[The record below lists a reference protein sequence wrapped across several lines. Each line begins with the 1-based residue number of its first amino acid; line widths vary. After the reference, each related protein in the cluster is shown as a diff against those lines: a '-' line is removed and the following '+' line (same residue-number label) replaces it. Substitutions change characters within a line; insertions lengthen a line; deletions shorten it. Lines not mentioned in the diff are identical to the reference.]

1 MIKTIGGTI
10 VYVSNQSRAV
20 EFYTQKLGFEVKS
33 NMQFGDNIK
42 WIEVA
47 PKESNST
54 LSLVEPNRELL
65 KTDEEINRAKMKI
78 GTDTDVWFY
87 ANDIEST
94 YEELKGK
101 GVNLTKP
108 EKQDWGGTMSIL
120 KDQDGNL
127 FGLIS
132 VPTSQQ
138 TAGHDT
144 FSYIE

>member
-1 MIKTIGGTI
+1 MIKIIGGTI
-10 VYVSNQSRAV
+10 VYVSNQNKAV

-33 NMQFGDNIK
+33 DMQFGDNIK

-101 GVNLTKP
+101 GINLTKP
-108 EKQDWGGTMSIL
+108 EKQDWDGIMSIL

-132 VPTSQQ
+132 VPTSQ
-138 TAGHDT
+138 
-144 FSYIE
+144 

>member
-10 VYVSNQSRAV
+10 IYVSNQSRAV

-33 NMQFGDNIK
+33 NLQFGDNIK

-132 VPTSQQ
+132 VPTSQ
-138 TAGHDT
+138 
-144 FSYIE
+144 

>member
-1 MIKTIGGTI
+1 MNFYQASLILIF
-10 VYVSNQSRAV
+10 YFSNQSRAV

-94 YEELKGK
+94 YKELKDK
-101 GVNLTKP
+101 DVNLTKP

-132 VPTSQQ
+132 VQTSQ
-138 TAGHDT
+138 
-144 FSYIE
+144 

>member
-78 GTDTDVWFY
+78 GTDIDVWFY

-101 GVNLTKP
+101 GINLTKP

-132 VPTSQQ
+132 VPTSQ
-138 TAGHDT
+138 
-144 FSYIE
+144 

>member
-10 VYVSNQSRAV
+10 IYVSNQGRAV

-33 NMQFGDNIK
+33 NMQFGEYIK

-108 EKQDWGGTMSIL
+108 EKQDWGGIMSIL

-132 VPTSQQ
+132 VPTSQ
-138 TAGHDT
+138 
-144 FSYIE
+144 

>member
-1 MIKTIGGTI
+1 MIKTIGGI
-10 VYVSNQSRAV
+10 IIYVSNQSRAV

-87 ANDIEST
+87 ASDIEST

-132 VPTSQQ
+132 VPTSQ
-138 TAGHDT
+138 
-144 FSYIE
+144 

>member
-10 VYVSNQSRAV
+10 IYVSNQSRAV

-101 GVNLTKP
+101 GINLTKP

-132 VPTSQQ
+132 VPTSQ
-138 TAGHDT
+138 
-144 FSYIE
+144 

>member
-1 MIKTIGGTI
+1 MVYGLNKIGNI
-10 VYVSNQSRAV
+10 IYVSNQSKAV

-33 NMQFGDNIK
+33 DMQFGDNMK

-87 ANDIEST
+87 ANNIEST

-108 EKQDWGGTMSIL
+108 EKQDWGGIMSIL

-127 FGLIS
+127 VGLIS
-132 VPTSQQ
+132 APPSQ
-138 TAGHDT
+138 
-144 FSYIE
+144 

>member
-10 VYVSNQSRAV
+10 IYVSNQSRAV

-94 YEELKGK
+94 YEELKDK

-132 VPTSQQ
+132 VPTSQ
-138 TAGHDT
+138 
-144 FSYIE
+144 

>member
-10 VYVSNQSRAV
+10 IYVSNQSRAV

-94 YEELKGK
+94 YKELKDK

-132 VPTSQQ
+132 VQTSQ
-138 TAGHDT
+138 
-144 FSYIE
+144 

>member
-10 VYVSNQSRAV
+10 IYVSNQRRAI

-33 NMQFGDNIK
+33 NMQFGEYIK

-101 GVNLTKP
+101 GVKLTKP
-108 EKQDWGGTMSIL
+108 EKQDWGGIMSIL

-132 VPTSQQ
+132 VPTSR
-138 TAGHDT
+138 
-144 FSYIE
+144 

>member
-10 VYVSNQSRAV
+10 IYVSNQSRAV

-33 NMQFGDNIK
+33 NMQFGGNIK

-108 EKQDWGGTMSIL
+108 EKQDGGGIMSIL

-132 VPTSQQ
+132 APPSQ
-138 TAGHDT
+138 
-144 FSYIE
+144 

>member
-10 VYVSNQSRAV
+10 IYVSNQSRAV

-94 YEELKGK
+94 YEERKGK

-132 VPTSQQ
+132 VPTSQ
-138 TAGHDT
+138 
-144 FSYIE
+144 

>member
-10 VYVSNQSRAV
+10 IYVSNQSRAV

-132 VPTSQQ
+132 VPTSQ
-138 TAGHDT
+138 
-144 FSYIE
+144 

>member
-10 VYVSNQSRAV
+10 IYVSNQSRAV

-87 ANDIEST
+87 ANDIELI

-132 VPTSQQ
+132 VPTSQ
-138 TAGHDT
+138 
-144 FSYIE
+144 

>member
-10 VYVSNQSRAV
+10 IYVSNQSRAV

-33 NMQFGDNIK
+33 NMQFGEYLK

-87 ANDIEST
+87 ANDVEST
-94 YEELKGK
+94 YEELKSK

-132 VPTSQQ
+132 VPTSQ
-138 TAGHDT
+138 
-144 FSYIE
+144 

>member
-20 EFYTQKLGFEVKS
+20 EFYTQKLGFEVNS

-132 VPTSQQ
+132 VPTSQ
-138 TAGHDT
+138 
-144 FSYIE
+144 

>member
-132 VPTSQQ
+132 VPTSQINSW
-138 TAGHDT
+138 A
-144 FSYIE
+144 

>member
-94 YEELKGK
+94 YKELKGK

-132 VPTSQQ
+132 VPTSQ
-138 TAGHDT
+138 
-144 FSYIE
+144 

>member
-10 VYVSNQSRAV
+10 IYVSNQGRAV
-20 EFYTQKLGFEVKS
+20 EFYTQKLGFEVKF
-33 NMQFGDNIK
+33 NMQFGEYIK

-108 EKQDWGGTMSIL
+108 EKQDWGGIMSIL
-120 KDQDGNL
+120 KGQDGNL

-132 VPTSQQ
+132 VPTSQ
-138 TAGHDT
+138 
-144 FSYIE
+144 

>member
-10 VYVSNQSRAV
+10 IYVPNQSRAV
-20 EFYTQKLGFEVKS
+20 ESYTQKLGFEVKS
-33 NMQFGDNIK
+33 SMQFGD
-42 WIEVA
+42 
-47 PKESNST
+47 PT
-54 LSLVEPNRELL
+54 LSLIEPNRELL

-78 GTDTDVWFY
+78 GTDTDVWFH

-94 YEELKGK
+94 YEEMKGK
-101 GVNLTKP
+101 GVNLIKP

-132 VPTSQQ
+132 VPKSQ
-138 TAGHDT
+138 
-144 FSYIE
+144 

>member
-101 GVNLTKP
+101 GINLTKP

-132 VPTSQQ
+132 VPTSQ
-138 TAGHDT
+138 
-144 FSYIE
+144 